1 MNRTYQTYSIW
12 IVFFL
17 IPILISSCNHK
28 NNGKEYESEIVGQ
41 LGVRNHEF
49 DTIFVELLPQ
59 INQLMKEVGSNLEIK
74 LSNDFDFQ
82 KREEILLI
90 PLTPYSKR
98 ISASSNIDYRFIL
111 INPDY
116 INTIMYEIML
126 DTDVFK
132 DILTLLIIHELCH
145 FELGKSGQFDEILT
159 ESININGILNGDNYP
174 NFNES
179 KLIELRVDSLAISYI
194 QKATKSKNQAT
205 CSLSNSLK
213 KQLGILEASVA
224 IDRITNFYGTPN
236 FNVLNDLSKTHPNF
250 ELRLAFMNYYL
261 NPSASKKRMLN
272 KFIEEREI
280 RLQN

>member
-1 MNRTYQTYSIW
+1 MNHSYRTYSIA
-12 IVFFL
+12 VCLLSFL
-17 IPILISSCNHK
+17 FTSCDRK
-28 NNGKEYESEIVGQ
+28 IKGDQYESNIVKQ
-41 LGVRNHEF
+41 LGVRNYEF
-49 DTIFVELLPQ
+49 DTTFIELLPQ
-59 INQLMKEVGSNLEIK
+59 INELMKEVGSDLEIK
-74 LSNDFDFQ
+74 LSNDFNYQ
-82 KREEILLI
+82 SKEEILLI
-90 PLTPYSKR
+90 PLTPYSKQ

-111 INPDY
+111 LNPDY

-132 DILTLLIIHELCH
+132 DIILLLIIHELCH
-145 FELGKSGQFDEILT
+145 FELGKSGQFDELIAL
-159 ESININGILNGDNYP
+159 SINEKSSLNADNYS

-179 KLIELRVDSLAISYI
+179 KLLELKVDSLAVSYI
-194 QKATKSKNQAT
+194 QKASISNNKKASSIA
-205 CSLSNSLK
+205 NSLK

-224 IDRITNFYGTPN
+224 IDRITNFYGTAN

-261 NPSASKKRMLN
+261 NPLESKKRMLD